1 MEVLEFE
8 KMSSDDIY
16 ELLEE
21 IPAPSALLSELQAML
36 SSEAEVCSDKVESVI
51 QQDPVIAADVIRYS
65 NSAYFGSREKA
76 ASLNDAISIIGYSK
90 LNRFVSAK
98 AFQRLA
104 TMPLDMYGLS
114 ADEFYMK
121 SVAAA
126 IAMDEIAADHND
138 VGGINYTIGLM
149 HGMGEALINQYLIK
163 FRNSAASLNFAETPF
178 RRLSMLER
186 SVIGM
191 DQAQVAA
198 VALRKWNFSERVVEP
213 IEWQFE
219 PMRCRENFEKA
230 NALTASRYVA
240 RTLLEEYRG
249 ILSPSKAMYQLS
261 FQNKTLLAVYETVK
275 DEIAHY
281 NEIAV

>member
-1 MEVLEFE
+1 MEVIEFE

-21 IPAPSALLSELQAML
+21 IPAPSALLSELQSL
-36 SSEAEVCSDKVESVI
+36 LGQNEVSPDKVESLV

-65 NSAYFGSREKA
+65 NSASFGCREKA
-76 ASLNDAISIIGYSK
+76 ASLNDAIAIIGYAK

-98 AFQRLA
+98 AFKRLA

-114 ADEFYMK
+114 ADEFYVK

-126 IAMDEIAADHND
+126 IAMDEISADETD
-138 VGGINYTIGLM
+138 IGGINYTIGLM
-149 HGMGEALINQYLIK
+149 HGMGEALINQYLV
-163 FRNSAASLNFAETPF
+163 NANHSSDSLNFAETPF
-178 RRLSMLER
+178 RRLSMLEK

-198 VALRKWNFSERVVEP
+198 IALRKWNFAERVVQP
-213 IEWQFE
+213 IECQFE
-219 PMRCRENFEKA
+219 PMKCRENMEKA
-230 NALTASRYVA
+230 NALNASRYVA
-240 RTLLEEYRG
+240 RTLLDEHRG

-261 FQNKTLLAVYETVK
+261 FQNKTLIAVYETVK
-275 DEIAHY
+275 EEIARY